1 MHHRK
6 RPLKLDFFV
15 VVVAAVVAAV
25 VVVVVVVSS
34 VGAFLFID
42 IPSPPRR
49 LFSALTVIT
58 PPLIY
63 LYWQFI

>member
-42 IPSPPRR
+42 IP
-49 LFSALTVIT
+49 
-58 PPLIY
+58 PPLGVC
-63 LYWQFI
+63 LVR

>member
-42 IPSPPRR
+42 IP
-49 LFSALTVIT
+49 
-58 PPLIY
+58 PLGVC
-63 LYWQFI
+63 LVR

>member
-42 IPSPPRR
+42 IPPP
-49 LFSALTVIT
+49 SASV
-58 PPLIY
+58 
-63 LYWQFI
+63 